1 MEFIYREQ
9 SLTQLSEMALRLQK
23 VYSIRHPQREVE
35 IIKESGKVDSAQLDK
50 KKVSLAGPTSNCS
63 FIFFCRTDIHSSDVR
78 FSLL

>member
-50 KKVSLAGPTSNCS
+50 KKVSLAAIPL
-63 FIFFCRTDIHSSDVR
+63 IALLLFFLSYRYT
-78 FSLL
+78 FK